1 MRMLAP
7 RSVNQAGV
15 AGDGQGSIAGRF
27 HNAMK
32 MSLAGPETVQS
43 ADLSM
48 RSVTIGPSLMVTVHN
63 R

>member
-1 MRMLAP
+1 
-7 RSVNQAGV
+7 
-15 AGDGQGSIAGRF
+15 
-27 HNAMK
+27 MK

-48 RSVTIGPSLMVTVHN
+48 RSVTIAPSLMVTVHN